1 MVTSHIFKSMDF
13 TKTKIYI
20 PREQNFFFSN
30 NKKNNHGSL
39 YGKKYFVAEVTVS
52 LEGLND

>member
-13 TKTKIYI
+13 TKTEIYI

-39 YGKKYFVAEVTVS
+39 YGKKYFVAEVTLS